1 MKREYFISSIG
12 YDGMMAVLDKKRF
25 KEDAKKTLKE
35 LLEEGSYRAAA
46 AMAIYD
52 GSDEDKEEVINYY
65 NEKSSSHYTKEQIG
79 RLFGVAKVDVK
90 KVLML

>member
-1 MKREYFISSIG
+1 MKKEYFISSIG
-12 YDGMMAVLDKKRF
+12 YDGMMAVIDKKRF
-25 KEDAKKTLKE
+25 KKNAKKTLKE
-35 LLEEGSYRAAA
+35 LLEEGAYKSAA

-52 GSDEDKEEVINYY
+52 DSDEEKEEVVTYY
-65 NEKSSSHYTKEQIG
+65 NEKTGFHYTKEQIG

>member
-1 MKREYFISSIG
+1 M
-12 YDGMMAVLDKKRF
+12 LDKKRF
-25 KEDAKKTLKE
+25 SKNAKKTLKE

-52 GSDEDKEEVINYY
+52 DSDEEKEEVVSYY
-65 NEKSSSHYTKEQIG
+65 NEKSGSHYTKDQIG
-79 RLFGVAKVDVK
+79 RLFGVARVDVK